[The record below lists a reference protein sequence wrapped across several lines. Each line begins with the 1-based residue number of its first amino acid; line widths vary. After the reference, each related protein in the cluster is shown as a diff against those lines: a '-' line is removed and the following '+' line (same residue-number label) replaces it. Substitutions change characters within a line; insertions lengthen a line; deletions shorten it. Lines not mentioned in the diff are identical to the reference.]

1 MKKMSTLESI
11 MEKVESGNLNIRVSS
26 EEKKEIIQM
35 ASDKKFLK
43 FLVDQY
49 SQSQD
54 FRITAQN
61 QARSLLQGYDESD
74 QGHPMFIAKQLINAS
89 AQESLNKKYINIIT
103 DNIPVCYWMK
113 QITGV
118 GEMIAA
124 YLYSA
129 FDVSEGRYNTDFL
142 SYAGLNDNN
151 IPWLGKEI
159 AAAVTAEAKK
169 YQKEILDKTDALL
182 SEIFGDKKNKILSD
196 LKKVAK
202 GADDLVV
209 SYDDITEVISK
220 HGINVWDVSDT
231 ISDNINDIWEYIQV
245 SVYPNYCTDTLIQR
259 AALLTKRKPYLIK
272 KGTINGYNKKKNK
285 TKYISVEDLTSFLA
299 KPPYN
304 KALKEKTFVI
314 ARSFVMNSKRGS
326 LYGEI
331 IAKRKEEELFK
342 NERRE
347 YRDQAERILQTK
359 NITDK
364 ATLET
369 LRDGKL
375 TLKHI
380 DTRARRYGVKLF
392 ISHVYEAMYYDKF
405 GKEPPKTYVI
415 EHMGHHDYIAP
426 EVDYHTIID
435 EFKARS

>member
-151 IPWLGKEI
+151 IPWLGKEK